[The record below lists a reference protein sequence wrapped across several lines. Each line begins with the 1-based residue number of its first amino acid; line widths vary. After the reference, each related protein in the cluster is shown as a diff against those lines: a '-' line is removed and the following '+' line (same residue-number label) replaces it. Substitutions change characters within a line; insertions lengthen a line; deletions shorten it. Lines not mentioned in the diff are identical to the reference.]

1 MQELSE
7 HGERRLTKYG
17 FSVLTFW
24 TYLLRNRSSRSI
36 QTLGAKMEE
45 ELLLLR
51 ISAVGAK
58 KYVKNCRKVSIAFT
72 EPFLSFPWWCM
83 RVLETKFE
91 ERLFL

>member
-51 ISAVGAK
+51 ISAVGATEDLG
-58 KYVKNCRKVSIAFT
+58 YRVNIGSPSRLIA
-72 EPFLSFPWWCM
+72 
-83 RVLETKFE
+83 
-91 ERLFL
+91 